1 MNEMVAFI
9 NLFFVPMLPVYA
21 YYKRTGRPLKLTL
34 EIFMEYCIMTV
45 FLVPATKII
54 LFLPSKILHTQIH
67 IYSGYYTIAAL
78 LAATIFIFFIKLQKV
93 SIIWCWLE
101 KLGIKGNQLKFLLN
115 HQVEPDWSRG
125 RKAAYYAYRMF
136 LVIFTAVL
144 MSILLLDL
152 AAGDMVGLKDYLPSW
167 KLIALNTAPVILLA
181 ILLYGITGRAWSGL
195 LLGGG
200 LATVLSLANYYK
212 LSFRNDPLRLEDLLL
227 FREAA
232 NMASGGY
239 TPFIDER
246 IVLTVLGL
254 AGLTVFLYFTAP
266 GKLSQWKKRG
276 VVMVAAVAVLV
287 MLTPVYRSQT
297 VYESVRN
304 KQANIYNPIENFVY
318 RGFVY
323 PFLYSVNDMI
333 EAPLPGYD
341 EKKAQELLSAYEDKA
356 IPEGQKI
363 NVIAIMRE
371 AYTDFSR
378 YGISGL
384 DAGAHD
390 AYHALEE
397 ESYVGNMVS
406 NTFGGGTINA
416 ERSFLTGNYQDLR
429 NYRSNFNSYV
439 WYLRQQGYTT
449 EGSHP
454 YFEWFYSRNAI
465 NGLLGF
471 ENYRFYENDFENLC
485 PYFYCPDSILY
496 SEIYDDFQRNKS
508 TGRPYFSF
516 SVTMQA
522 HGPYPTDSPAP
533 EEYLTGPYSE
543 QCRNAMSWYLHT
555 SEESDRELIKLVD
568 QLRFDPE
575 PVALIL
581 FGDHMPWMGDGNAFY
596 NEMGLS
602 IQCEQEGSMYSTRY
616 LIWVNDAARE
626 LLGHDVQGEGP
637 TVSPCYLMNL
647 LFRQLD
653 WEGPAFLQAM
663 DDMMEVFPVL
673 HTLSPG
679 HYVVDGVF
687 TKEVPDE
694 RKELFSDFCYLQKYW
709 RSKYLFE
716 NVADGNQPALSPA
729 TRHTMPRRMSFILHA
744 GGVTSEGTT
753 GSNSLEALNYSYEQG
768 YRDIEMDFCWTGDR
782 DLACVHDW
790 GSYYGSEVGEGTIEQ
805 FDEIRGSRYGFT
817 SMTLDHLA
825 RWLEEHPGVQII
837 TDIKEDNVE
846 GAALIAQR
854 YPGLIDRFV
863 IQIYHYDEYEPVA
876 LLGFKNIILTVY
888 QMAWEEKTNK
898 TGLEEFIKT
907 HRLMGLTFPEVLLD
921 YPIYGDM
928 TFVDDVPLYVHTVND
943 GELQKKYLDM
953 GISGLY
959 TDVGKAF

>member
-9 NLFFVPMLPVYA
+9 NLFFVPMLPVYV
-21 YYKRTGRPLKLTL
+21 YYKRSGKQLKLTL
-34 EIFMEYCIMTV
+34 EVLMEYCIV
-45 FLVPATKII
+45 AAFLIPATKII
-54 LFLPSKILHTQIH
+54 LFLPAKILHTQIYA
-67 IYSGYYTIAAL
+67 YSGYYTLAAL
-78 LAATIFIFFIKLQKV
+78 ALAVLSSLVSVLGKDSVIWRWTERLKQKGWNV
-93 SIIWCWLE
+93 
-101 KLGIKGNQLKFLLN
+101 KFLLKN
-115 HQVEPDWSRG
+115 QTEPDWSIGKRVV
-125 RKAAYYAYRMF
+125 YYAYRM
-136 LVIFTAVL
+136 LVVIFAAIL
-144 MSILLLDL
+144 MSVLLLDL
-152 AAGDMVGLKDYLPSW
+152 AAGDIVGLKDCLASW
-167 KLIALNTAPVILLA
+167 KIVALNTAPVMLLA
-181 ILLYGITGRAWSGL
+181 LLLYGITGRAWSGL

-200 LATVLSLANYYK
+200 VAVVLSLANYYK

-246 IVLTVLGL
+246 IALTAAGL
-254 AGLTVFLYFTAP
+254 IGLTVFLYFAAP

-276 VVMVAAVAVLV
+276 AVAAVVVVAVV

-341 EKKAQELLSAYEDKA
+341 EKKAEELLSAYENKD

-384 DAGAHD
+384 DASVYD

-397 ESYVGNMVS
+397 ESYVGDMVS
-406 NTFGGGTINA
+406 NTFGGGTVNA
-416 ERSFLTGNYQDLR
+416 ERSFLTGNYQGLR

-496 SEIYDDFQRNKS
+496 SEIYNDFQKNKS
-508 TGRPYFSF
+508 TGKPYFSF

-543 QCRNAMSWYLHT
+543 QCRNAASWYLYR
-555 SEESDRELIKLVD
+555 SGESDRGLMELVD

-575 PVALIL
+575 PVALIA

-602 IQCEQEGSMYSTRY
+602 IQCSQEGSMYSTRY
-616 LIWVNDAARE
+616 LIWVNDAAKE

-647 LFRQLD
+647 LFQQLD

-673 HTLSPG
+673 HTLSPE

-687 TKEVPDE
+687 TKEIPDN
-694 RKELFSDFCYLQKYW
+694 RKELFNDFCYLQKYW
-709 RSKYLFE
+709 RSKYLF
-716 NVADGNQPALSPA
+716 
-729 TRHTMPRRMSFILHA
+729 
-744 GGVTSEGTT
+744 
-753 GSNSLEALNYSYEQG
+753 
-768 YRDIEMDFCWTGDR
+768 
-782 DLACVHDW
+782 
-790 GSYYGSEVGEGTIEQ
+790 
-805 FDEIRGSRYGFT
+805 
-817 SMTLDHLA
+817 
-825 RWLEEHPGVQII
+825 
-837 TDIKEDNVE
+837 K
-846 GAALIAQR
+846 
-854 YPGLIDRFV
+854 
-863 IQIYHYDEYEPVA
+863 
-876 LLGFKNIILTVY
+876 
-888 QMAWEEKTNK
+888 
-898 TGLEEFIKT
+898 
-907 HRLMGLTFPEVLLD
+907 
-921 YPIYGDM
+921 
-928 TFVDDVPLYVHTVND
+928 
-943 GELQKKYLDM
+943 
-953 GISGLY
+953 
-959 TDVGKAF
+959 